1 MSLDVHKN
9 EVVNHTKPM
18 RFHPL
23 FSPGMHPVRGSMVHW
38 PRYEDNK
45 IAMSKKKNTG
55 FEKKKSSGL
64 KIFCTFAIELLRKK
78 S

>member
-45 IAMSKKKNTG
+45 IAMSKKKHG
-55 FEKKKSSGL
+55 F
-64 KIFCTFAIELLRKK
+64 
-78 S
+78 